1 MVQIANFILIFIQI
15 FNTTI
20 IFENINERKFF
31 AQVADKF
38 GMQFFY
44 GIHCVNHKIVE
55 WQLIANGKFGFP
67 DFCWTSH
74 LWKWILN
81 MYIHDGI

>member
-55 WQLIANGKFGFP
+55 
-67 DFCWTSH
+67 
-74 LWKWILN
+74 
-81 MYIHDGI
+81 

>member
-20 IFENINERKFF
+20 IFESEKFINERKFF

-55 WQLIANGKFGFP
+55 
-67 DFCWTSH
+67 
-74 LWKWILN
+74 
-81 MYIHDGI
+81 